1 MTAARALIAED
12 EPLLAQVLV
21 AELRRA
27 WPELVVAAQVGDG
40 VSAVNTALAERP
52 DILFLDIRMPGQ
64 TGLEAAAELADR
76 WPDEVPER
84 PFPLLVFVTAYDE
97 YAVAA
102 FEAQALDYLLKP
114 VTPERLERTVRRL
127 QAVLAQRVGPQGPGA
142 ISGSDPSMPGE
153 PFDALLERLR
163 HLLEP
168 RATTTAV
175 SGTDDRASVSRRGH
189 AAPLTV
195 LQASVGNSLHMV
207 PITEVVYFE
216 AADKYVRVLTRERE
230 YLIRTPLKELL
241 AQLDESTWWQV
252 HRSTLVRADAIESA
266 VRDETGRVTLKL
278 RHRSERLH
286 VSRVFAG
293 RFKAH

>member
-1 MTAARALIAED
+1 MMAARALIAED
-12 EPLLAQVLV
+12 EPLLAQVLL

-27 WPELVVAAQVGDG
+27 WPELVVVAQVGDG
-40 VSAVNTALAERP
+40 VSAVSTALAERP

-76 WPDEVPER
+76 WPDEVPDR

-114 VTPERLERTVRRL
+114 VTSERLERTVRRL
-127 QAVLAQRVGPQGPGA
+127 QGVLAQRA
-142 ISGSDPSMPGE
+142 DPAMPGE

-168 RATTTAV
+168 RATAAAV
-175 SGTDDRASVSRRGH
+175 SGMGVAGVSNRGN

-207 PITEVVYFE
+207 PIMEVVDFE
-216 AADKYVRVLTRERE
+216 AADKYVRVLTRDRE

-266 VRDETGRVTLKL
+266 VRDEAGRVTLKL
-278 RHRSERLH
+278 RHRSERLP

-293 RFKAH
+293 RFKAM

>member
-168 RATTTAV
+168 RATAAAV
-175 SGTDDRASVSRRGH
+175 SGTDDRAGVSRRGH